1 MNAANQRIAKNTTFL
16 YIRTIIILLVSLYT
30 SRVILEALG
39 VTDLGIYNV
48 VGGIVTL
55 VSSLQAAQTS
65 ATSRF
70 ITFELGKVGI
80 SGAEL
85 KRIFSIC
92 LTIHILLALL
102 VLVLAE
108 TVGLVI
114 VNNYIEI
121 PPERIV
127 AANVVYQFSIA
138 TLIIHLIRVPYGSVI
153 IAHERMSI
161 YAYVAVVEAVFLLAL
176 ALGVKF
182 LGGDRL
188 ILYSFGVTFIALI
201 LFGIYYIYVYR
212 QFSSYRFNW
221 IWDKKD
227 SLRVLSFSG
236 WTLLGSTSDTI
247 EQQGVS
253 LLLNKFVGLV
263 ANTALGFANQVSL
276 AVGKFVKSFGTAF
289 NPQIIKY
296 YASGEKN
303 KMFCLINRA
312 SKYSFM
318 LCYVMALPLIVN
330 MDFVLSIWLKEV
342 PQYTVEFCQL
352 ILACTIIDATTGVL
366 NTSITASGK
375 IKGFQIAISIS
386 FLCDFLM
393 ALGLLLLHANPVL
406 VFGVRIMMRGV
417 LNMLIEFYYCD
428 RLLDFNLKNYLR
440 EVFLPIVTTLLLTIP
455 PIVYICKH
463 TEGIAMFFLT
473 CLVATLINVFSLLY
487 VIMTKPE
494 RGALIETIK
503 TRKMGKR

>member
-1 MNAANQRIAKNTTFL
+1 MDAANQRIAKNTIFL
-16 YIRTIIILLVSLYT
+16 YIRTIVILLVSLYT

-70 ITFELGKVGI
+70 ITFELGKVGA
-80 SGAEL
+80 SDADL

-102 VLVLAE
+102 VLVFAE
-108 TVGLVI
+108 SVGLVVI
-114 VNNYIEI
+114 NKFIEV
-121 PPERIV
+121 PPERIF
-127 AANVVYQFSIA
+127 AANVVYQFSVV
-138 TLIIHLIRVPYGSVI
+138 TLIAHLIRVPYGSVI

-161 YAYVAVVEAVFLLAL
+161 YAYVAVVEAVLLLAL

-182 LGGDRL
+182 FDGDHL
-188 ILYSFGVTFIALI
+188 ILYSFGVSFIALV
-201 LFGIYYIYVYR
+201 LFAIYYFYVRY
-212 QFSSYRFNW
+212 QFSSYKFKW
-221 IWDKKD
+221 IWDKKE

-263 ANTALGFANQVSL
+263 ANTALGFANQVSV
-276 AVGKFVKSFGTAF
+276 AVGKFVKNFSTAF

-296 YASGEKN
+296 YSSDEKC
-303 KMFCLINRA
+303 KMFRLINRA

-318 LCYVMALPLIVN
+318 LCYVMALPLIAN

-375 IKGFQIAISIS
+375 IKGFQIAISVS

-406 VFGVRIMMRGV
+406 VFGVRIMMRGI

-428 RLLDFNLKNYLR
+428 RLLDFNLKNYIR
-440 EVFLPIVTTLLLTIP
+440 EVFFPIIITLLLTIP
-455 PIVYICKH
+455 PIVIICKH
-463 TEGIAMFFLT
+463 TAGIVMFLLT
-473 CLVATLINVFSLLY
+473 CFAATSINSICLLY
-487 VIMTKPE
+487 IIMTKTE
-494 RGALIETIK
+494 RTALIDTLK
-503 TRKMGKR
+503 SKVGMR